1 MIIKSHKTTPKRH
14 HGHATDLTHK
24 ALSLAIAQQGTS
36 KRNLALITVSCGVG
50 LRAKE
55 ISSLTWNMVLQED
68 GTVGNEL
75 RLPNHVA
82 KKHSGGTLPLAPNV
96 VVALERLRQQSQV
109 KKPMPS
115 TDAIFISQRTRKA
128 LTRQAVV
135 DLFKRIW
142 MKAGINASSHSG
154 RRFFATTAA
163 RSVSTV
169 GGSLRDVQI
178 LMRHSSLQTTQLY
191 ISPNTKA
198 QIELVNIV
206 GKQLR
211 SAAA

>member
-1 MIIKSHKTTPKRH
+1 MTNPKPTLNRH
-14 HGHATDLTHK
+14 RGHATDLTQK
-24 ALSLAIAQQGTS
+24 SLGLALSQQS
-36 KRNLALITVSCGVG
+36 DSLRNTAMILCSCGVG

-68 GTVGNEL
+68 ATVGSEL
-75 RLPNHVA
+75 RLPNHAA
-82 KKHSGGTLPLAPNV
+82 KKRSGGTLPLAANV
-96 VVALERLRQQSQV
+96 VAALERLRQQSQT
-109 KKPMPS
+109 KKPLLPA
-115 TDAIFISQRTRKA
+115 DAIFISQRTRRA
-128 LTRQAVV
+128 LTTQAVI
-135 DLFKRIW
+135 DLFRRIW
-142 MKAGINASSHSG
+142 MRAGINASSHSG

-163 RSVSTV
+163 RSVSAV
-169 GGSLRDVQI
+169 GGSLRDVQM

-211 SAAA
+211 VAAT